1 MCVAYDVEGYS
12 ALGQEAQFDVQR
24 RLRALI
30 DGACDRAGL
39 SPGEYEVQP
48 QGDGGL
54 ALLPTGGKVDEPRL
68 IASFL
73 RAVTAELGGVNGPR
87 DAGSRIRLRMA
98 LHEGVVYRAD
108 HGYVGDAVVES
119 FRMCD
124 AGPVRDAL
132 RRNPAADLVLVAAD
146 RLYQDV
152 LRHGHHGIPGDS
164 FVRHLLRVKLFE
176 AHGWLWVPGGDS
188 GPAPAQ
194 ERSPDA
200 SGLTPV
206 ADTLDGDRPYDLW

>member
-12 ALGQEAQFDVQR
+12 GLGQEAQFDVQR
-24 RLRALI
+24 RLRALL
-30 DGACDRAGL
+30 DGACARAGL
-39 SPGEYEVQP
+39 SPGEYETQP

-68 IASFL
+68 LAGFL
-73 RAVTAELGGVNGPR
+73 RAVTAELGGVNGLR

-108 HGYVGDAVVES
+108 HGYVGDAVVEA

-176 AHGWLWVPGGDS
+176 AHGWLFVPGGDS
-188 GPAPAQ
+188 GPAPAA
-194 ERSPDA
+194 ERGPDT
-200 SGLTPV
+200 SSTTSV

>member
-1 MCVAYDVEGYS
+1 MAYDVEGYS
-12 ALGQEAQFDVQR
+12 GLGQEAQFDVQR
-24 RLRALI
+24 RLQALL
-30 DGACDRAGL
+30 DGACGRAGL

-54 ALLPTGGKVDEPRL
+54 ALLPTGDKVDEPL
-68 IASFL
+68 LLASFL

-87 DAGSRIRLRMA
+87 DPGIRIRLRMA

-108 HGYVGDAVVES
+108 HGYVGDAVVEA

-152 LRHGHHGIPGDS
+152 LRHGHHGLPGDS

-176 AHGWLWVPGGDS
+176 APGWLFVPGGDS
-188 GPAPAQ
+188 GPAPVD
-194 ERSPDA
+194 ERIPDA
-200 SGLTPV
+200 PSVTPV